1 MLNGTVDY
9 NRTPLAPPG
18 TKILIH
24 EKPNQR
30 RSWDPHGVEGWY
42 LRPATDHYR
51 CYRVYVNRTRAE
63 RITDTVEFFPQEIE
77 MPFPTPT
84 EVAIEAAKALIHT
97 LNDPIPTMPFAHQQ
111 YDRKTLRE
119 SRAPDSRHRTRRSG
133 THQKRH
139 TNQSGPAPYITEG
152 GNPITTT

>member
-1 MLNGTVDY
+1 MLNGTFDY

-42 LRPATDHYR
+42 LGPATEHYR
-51 CYRVYVNRTRAE
+51 CYRVYVSKTRAE
-63 RITDTVEFFPQEIE
+63 QITDTVECFPQTIE

-84 EVAIEAAKALIHT
+84 EIGIEATKTLLHT
-97 LNDPIPTMPFAHQQ
+97 LKGPIPSTPFAHQQ
-111 YDRKTLRE
+111 FNRQQAIQTIADIFK
-119 SRAPDSRHRTRRSG
+119 P
-133 THQKRH
+133 
-139 TNQSGPAPYITEG
+139 
-152 GNPITTT
+152 